1 MRARSIVFVVLLL
14 VACSKKETEKE
25 KEKPKESPATTDTG
39 GVDFTSFCKHTMAG
53 ANPAQCYG
61 RDKQSE
67 QIKVGF
73 CVDVLRSGVTAG
85 RVSID
90 AAKLAACEEA
100 AVAGAATL
108 SNQRSLTDLAEAFE
122 ACRGVTTGSQPAGA
136 ECIGTMECAPG
147 LVCSQMKCQTPG
159 AEGDKCFPVIEMTM
173 AVVDSSCAD
182 NLYCDVGDNVCRPR
196 VAKGAACVLSDECA
210 QGLQCR
216 NKTCTP
222 AAPSKAGE
230 ECDDTRDCPA
240 GHFCTIG
247 GGKCEP
253 LRADGE
259 SCLSNTECAHQC
271 VSDKDSFSGSCGPC

>member
-1 MRARSIVFVVLLL
+1 MRWIAVLLL
-14 VACSKKETEKE
+14 TLVACGSKKSQD
-25 KEKPKESPATTDTG
+25 KPESKPEPKAEVATG
-39 GVDFTSFCKHTMAG
+39 GIDYTTFCKRTMAG

-73 CVDVLRSGVTAG
+73 CVDVLRSAVTAG
-85 RVSID
+85 RISID

-122 ACRGVTTGSQPAGA
+122 ACRGVTTGSQPVGA

-159 AEGDKCFPVIEMTM
+159 AEGEKCSPVIEMTM
-173 AVVDSSCAD
+173 AVVESSCAD

-196 VAKGAACVLSDECA
+196 GAKGAACVISRECSE
-210 QGLQCR
+210 GLQCR
-216 NKTCTP
+216 NQKCIP

-230 ECDDTRDCPA
+230 ECDDARDCPT
-240 GHFCTIG
+240 GHFCEL
-247 GGKCEP
+247 GGKCKP